1 MVPPSDMIERH
12 GLILAELAQAGLALA
27 LDLQA
32 RALAADTPE
41 QAASLAQAFHAVGR
55 SVRQTLAL
63 EARLHRDHQRAE
75 REDRLDAQRQANTRN
90 LIRKA
95 QLRSAVEG
103 VIWTEYEGTEA
114 ENLLDDLDHH
124 LDEAILYDDFTSDPV
139 EAHIHRICS
148 QLDLKTEGSNPLSPS
163 ATAPPNGEQL
173 AAQDPPPG
181 QSPIRG
187 RWPEGPEGVEAHS
200 ALPNSTHDDWR
211 NST

>member
-1 MVPPSDMIERH
+1 MTDRDAAILSE
-12 GLILAELAQAGLALA
+12 LAELGLTLA
-27 LDLQA
+27 RDLHT

-41 QAASLAQAFHAVGR
+41 QAADLAQAFHAVGR

-63 EARLHRDHQRAE
+63 EARLHRDHQRAD
-75 REDRLDAQRQANTRN
+75 REDRLDAQRQANSRN

-139 EAHIHRICS
+139 ETHIQRICS
-148 QLDLKTEGSNPLSPS
+148 QLDLKTEGANPLSPS
-163 ATAPPNGEQL
+163 ATAPPNGKQL

-181 QSPIRG
+181 RSPIRG
-187 RWPEGPEGVEAHS
+187 RWPEGPEGVAAHS
-200 ALPNSTHDDWR
+200 ALPNPTKASTHDDWR